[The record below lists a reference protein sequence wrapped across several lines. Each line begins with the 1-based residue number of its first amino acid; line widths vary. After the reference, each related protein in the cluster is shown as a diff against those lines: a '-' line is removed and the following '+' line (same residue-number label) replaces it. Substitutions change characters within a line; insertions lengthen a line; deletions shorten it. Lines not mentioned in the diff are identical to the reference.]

1 MITVRSH
8 FQRGRRG
15 FTLVELLC
23 ATVVMAIVM
32 AATSIAVNTATQT
45 YTGNQDQ
52 ASVNQVA
59 RVLMDHIA
67 REIRSTENVRL
78 LSNGIELI
86 YPAGSTVSS
95 TIYGTYENQ
104 LHVQRFQADGSE
116 INAVLLGSDQGFVI
130 TYFYANAYY
139 QPVWIENAAGQVEAA
154 DPPRPRLVN
163 VKLSFRL
170 AGQTTVQTID
180 ISSCPRMNQA
190 E

>member
-67 REIRSTENVRL
+67 REIRSTEDVNL
-78 LSNGIELI
+78 YSNGIGLI
-86 YPAGSTVSS
+86 YPTGGTVSEATYYTSSNQLYLLRTPSEGSTTNS
-95 TIYGTYENQ
+95 
-104 LHVQRFQADGSE
+104 
-116 INAVLLGSDQGFVI
+116 VLLGSDQGFVI
-130 TYFYANAYY
+130 TDMETEAYY
-139 QPVWIENAAGQVEAA
+139 QNVWIEDASGAVVSVS
-154 DPPRPRLVN
+154 RPRLVS

-170 AGQTTVQTID
+170 AGQTTVQTVTV
-180 ISSCPRMNQA
+180 SSCPRMNQ
-190 E
+190 EE